1 MPPTQRDNERP
12 ALRPLQVVGFR
23 HTDPVLG
30 TQYEGAGVVVA
41 VSDDG
46 GPVSI
51 RPLQPHTVQVDP
63 ADVQVSTDEDDG
75 EQG

>member
-1 MPPTQRDNERP
+1 MPPTPREDERP

-23 HTDPVLG
+23 HRDPVLG
-30 TQYEGAGVVVA
+30 TEYEGAGVVVS
-41 VSDDG
+41 VSEDG
-46 GPVSI
+46 GPVGI

-63 ADVQVSTDEDDG
+63 ADVSVSSDED